1 MANFDPAWLGY
12 AALVSLL
19 AAGFVARVEQVR
31 LGIAVAALLALPAAI
46 FGWRSLGATALLAA
60 IFVFHPVLSARGR
73 YRDAGIRFTPA
84 ELAQR
89 TTHQLGLR
97 SRMARRPVDHG

>member
-19 AAGFVARVEQVR
+19 AAGFVARAEQVR
-31 LGIAVAALLALPAAI
+31 LGIAVAALLALPAAS

-60 IFVFHPVLSARGR
+60 IFVLHLVLDQGGSL
-73 YRDAGIRFTPA
+73 RDAGTRIKPA
-84 ELAQR
+84 ALAVGPQQ
-89 TTHQLGLR
+89 TAGLTDT
-97 SRMARRPVDHG
+97 S